1 MTVTCTLC
9 GHKAQMKTD
18 PALAVACP
26 TCYTPPGSKC
36 RRPSGYTIPG
46 RHQVHAD
53 RDLAALRAGCY
64 PAHPCPTRPP
74 ALAYPQTGGLIP
86 SRGRL

>member
-1 MTVTCTLC
+1 MTLTCSLC
-9 GHKAQMKTD
+9 GHKSQVKAD

-26 TCYTPPGSKC
+26 TCYVKPGCKC

-46 RHQVHAD
+46 GEVHRD

-64 PAHPCPTRPP
+64 PAHPCPTRPGH
-74 ALAYPQTGGLIP
+74 LAYPAKQGA
-86 SRGRL
+86 